1 MVYLQKP
8 KNMISIVPDN
18 CRDQCGLHEFA
29 AQPGMDVEVSL
40 CSGHSESVLW
50 RSQMILMWDSRAL
63 SRT

>member
-50 RSQMILMWDSRAL
+50 RS
-63 SRT
+63 